1 MSLTYIL
8 DNATSRF
15 TFAHT
20 FLTQKLIENDGVLTK
35 CDIKKLQ
42 KVVNRYV
49 AFGEPGTKYEYGSE
63 DTNGVFFAYNM
74 SQDEYINKSVGDSTI
89 LFHTL
94 LSFDYG
100 IDITSKSSNTLNKI
114 ISKNLSDS
122 EVVGLCNN
130 IKNNLIPFH
139 LDNVGKIPS
148 EPKIVV
154 GDSGSVVIMLVFF
167 RNNSK
172 SKKMR
177 VLVMGAS
184 ASI

>member
-1 MSLTYIL
+1 MSLAYVI

-15 TFAHT
+15 TLAHT
-20 FLTQKLIENDGVLTK
+20 FLTQKLIKNDGVLTK

-42 KVVNRYV
+42 KVVNKYV
-49 AFGEPGTKYEYGSE
+49 AFGEPGTKYGFD
-63 DTNGVFFAYNM
+63 DTTGVFFSYNM
-74 SQDEYINKSVGDSTI
+74 SQEEYINKSVGDSTI

-114 ISKNLSDS
+114 ISKNSPES

-130 IKNNLIPFH
+130 IKENLIPFH

>member
-1 MSLTYIL
+1 MSLAYIL

-15 TFAHT
+15 TFAHS
-20 FLTQKLIENDGVLTK
+20 FLTKKLIENDGVLTK

-63 DTNGVFFAYNM
+63 DANGVFFAYNM
-74 SQDEYINKSVGDSTI
+74 SQEEYINKSVGDSPI
-89 LFHTL
+89 LFHSL
-94 LSFDYG
+94 LSFYYV
-100 IDITSKSSNTLNKI
+100 IDITSKSNNTLNKI
-114 ISKNLSDS
+114 ISKNSPDS
-122 EVVGLCNN
+122 KVVSLCNN
-130 IKNNLIPFH
+130 VKNNLIPFH

-148 EPKIVV
+148 ESKIIV
-154 GDSGSVVIMLVFF
+154 GNSGSVVIMLVFF

>member
-1 MSLTYIL
+1 
-8 DNATSRF
+8 
-15 TFAHT
+15 
-20 FLTQKLIENDGVLTK
+20 
-35 CDIKKLQ
+35 
-42 KVVNRYV
+42 
-49 AFGEPGTKYEYGSE
+49 
-63 DTNGVFFAYNM
+63 M
-74 SQDEYINKSVGDSTI
+74 SQEEYINKSVGDSAI

-100 IDITSKSSNTLNKI
+100 IDLTSKSSNTLNKI
-114 ISKNLSDS
+114 ISKNSPDS
-122 EVVGLCNN
+122 KVVDLCDN
-130 IKNNLIPFH
+130 IKENLIPFH
-139 LDNVGKIPS
+139 LDNVGKFPS
-148 EPKIVV
+148 ESKIVV

>member
-1 MSLTYIL
+1 MSFSYVI

-15 TFAHT
+15 TLAHT
-20 FLTQKLIENDGVLTK
+20 FLTQKLIKNDGVLTI
-35 CDIKKLQ
+35 CDLKKLQ

-49 AFGEPGTKYEYGSE
+49 AFGEPGTKYGFTE
-63 DTNGVFFAYNM
+63 DDGVFFAYNM
-74 SQDEYINKSVGDSTI
+74 SQEEYINKSVGDSTI
-89 LFHTL
+89 LFHSL
-94 LSFDYG
+94 LSFDYV
-100 IDITSKSSNTLNKI
+100 IDITSTSSNTLNKI
-114 ISKNLSDS
+114 ISKNSPNS

>member
-1 MSLTYIL
+1 MSSYVI

-15 TFAHT
+15 TLAHT

-42 KVVNRYV
+42 KVVNKYV
-49 AFGEPGTKYEYGSE
+49 AFGESGTKYGFD
-63 DTNGVFFAYNM
+63 DTIGVFFSYNM
-74 SQDEYINKSVGDSTI
+74 SQEEYINKSVGDSTI

-94 LSFDYG
+94 LSFDYN

-114 ISKNLSDS
+114 ISKNSPDS
-122 EVVGLCNN
+122 NVVSLCNN
-130 IKNNLIPFH
+130 IINNLIPFH
-139 LDNVGKIPS
+139 LENSGKFPS

-154 GDSGSVVIMLVFF
+154 GNSGSVVIMFVFF

-172 SKKMR
+172 SKKTR